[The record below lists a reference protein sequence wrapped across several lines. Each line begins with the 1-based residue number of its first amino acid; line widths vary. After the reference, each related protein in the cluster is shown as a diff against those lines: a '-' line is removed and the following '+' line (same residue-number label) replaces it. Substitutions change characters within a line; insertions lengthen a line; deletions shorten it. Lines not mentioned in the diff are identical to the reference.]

1 MATTMKHG
9 SNMRFGFKGI
19 TMTKKIMI
27 SVQVLSLVGFICT
40 SSHAKD
46 LFIIAHPSVA
56 ITADEIQEVFIGDK
70 QFAGSQKLTIIDN
83 ASVQNEFL
91 NKVVRMELK
100 RYSSL
105 WVKKSFRDGLAIPAV
120 KGGDAEVLSFVKNN
134 PGAIGYVSVLPDGVK
149 ALAKFP

>member
-1 MATTMKHG
+1 
-9 SNMRFGFKGI
+9 
-19 TMTKKIMI
+19 MTKIITI
-27 SVQVLSLVGFICT
+27 SLRAFAFIGCICAC
-40 SSHAKD
+40 SHAKE
-46 LFIIAHPSVA
+46 LFVIAHPSVA
-56 ITADEIQEVFIGDK
+56 IAADEIQDVFIGDK

-83 ASVQNEFL
+83 ASAQSEFL
-91 NKVVRMELK
+91 SKVVRMESK

>member
-40 SSHAKD
+40 LSHAKD

>member
-1 MATTMKHG
+1 
-9 SNMRFGFKGI
+9 MRFGFREI
-19 TMTKKIMI
+19 TMTKIITI
-27 SVQVLSLVGFICT
+27 SLQVLTLVGGVCT
-40 SSHAKD
+40 SSHGKD
-46 LFIIAHPSVA
+46 LFVIAHPGIA
-56 ITADEIQEVFIGDK
+56 ITAEEIQDVFIGDK
-70 QFAGSQKLTIIDN
+70 QFAGSQKLTVIDN
-83 ASVQNEFL
+83 ASAQGEFL
-91 NKVVRMELK
+91 SKVVRMESK